1 MDSQWGRVGKGGGG
15 RRGGITY
22 WESKE
27 FAWLV
32 VMAYQGIVI
41 RIYTLFFFRV
51 SLRNDA
57 RRQLQ
62 LPSFPNP
69 SPSPLSFSL
78 FALVFVSR
86 LVFSFSFWLSLIS
99 YARQPAE
106 PSHSLWFGVPQNSS
120 KSNKFMLCHA
130 QKRIT
135 DSWLYVVHTTEDILY
150 VCVMFLFPLIYPVSW
165 QSRTYRRT

>member
-41 RIYTLFFFRV
+41 RIYTLFFFRG

-57 RRQLQ
+57 TAITA
-62 LPSFPNP
+62 SFLSKPF
-69 SPSPLSFSL
+69 SFSFSFCL

-135 DSWLYVVHTTEDILY
+135 DSWLYVVHTTEDILC

-165 QSRTYRRT
+165 QSRAYRRT